1 MCVVEMGFPGG
12 TVVKKPSTN
21 AGDVRNADL
30 ILRLRG
36 SPGVGNGNPFQYSC
50 QENPLDRGTWRATV

>member
-1 MCVVEMGFPGG
+1 VVETGFPGG

>member
-1 MCVVEMGFPGG
+1 MCVVETGFPGG
-12 TVVKKPSTN
+12 KVVKKPSSN
-21 AGDVRNADL
+21 VGDVRNADL

-50 QENPLDRGTWRATV
+50 QENTLDRGTWRATV